1 MTVIDTQMLMRS
13 VPVVDA
19 VDRGFDACGTDAD
32 NRDLYAVFLTR
43 LQREHVPYT
52 VTWEITHTC
61 NLHCVMCY
69 NVSRNQPELSTA
81 ECLDLLEQMAQAG
94 TLRLTLTGGEILT
107 RRDFFTIAEHARKL
121 GFALYLK
128 TNATLLTAQTADRLA
143 ALDPVQVDISLLGA
157 SNETFDAVAGSR
169 QTLTRVLR
177 GVQLLQARGL
187 RIKLNTLLL
196 DLNLAERQQML
207 ELATELG
214 VRYEQVIK
222 ISQNDDG
229 TPLAMEH
236 QLTRN
241 QMTQVLLADGGNFV
255 PQPPAPSSRTCKV
268 GLAACVISPYG
279 EVFPCIELR
288 IAAGSVREQ
297 SFADIWRNAPIFR
310 NLRQRHTYANLPECQ
325 VCPINAYCEG
335 RCAGLAWKESGD
347 LFAGNTLA
355 CTQAQARF
363 AQLHPGEPIPETP
376 LQAKQAAAGGQA
388 IARGTP
394 RQTIP
399 LLNLA

>member
-1 MTVIDTQMLMRS
+1 MTVTQQWLQS
-13 VPVVDA
+13 APVVDA

-32 NRDLYAVFLTR
+32 GRDLYALFLSR
-43 LQREHVPYT
+43 LQREHVPYSI
-52 VTWEITHTC
+52 TWELTHAC

-69 NVSRNQPELSTA
+69 NVPRHQPELSTA
-81 ECLDLLEQMAQAG
+81 ECLDLLGQMAQAG

-107 RRDFFTIAEHARKL
+107 RRDFFTIAEHARTL

-128 TNATLLTAQTADRLA
+128 TNASLLTPATADRMA

-157 SNETFDAVAGSR
+157 SNETFDAVAGSHN
-169 QTLTRVLR
+169 TLTRVLR
-177 GVQLLQARGL
+177 GVQLLQARGV
-187 RIKLNTLLL
+187 RVKLNTLLL
-196 DLNLAERQQML
+196 DLNVAERQQML
-207 ELATELG
+207 DLATELG

-241 QMTQVLLADGGNFV
+241 QMTQVLLADGGTFV

-288 IAAGSVREQ
+288 ISAGNVREQ
-297 SFADIWRNAPIFR
+297 PFGEIWRHAPIFR

-355 CTQAQARF
+355 CAQAQARF
-363 AQLHPGEPIPETP
+363 AQVYPGMPVPQTP
-376 LQAKQAAAGGQA
+376 LQAKQAALGGSPVE
-388 IARGTP
+388 RGP
-394 RQTIP
+394 VRQSIP